1 MTAQDV
7 AGAVA
12 HRKVVVGIADLKFST
27 DPAESIITYALGSCL
42 GVTVYDP
49 TARIGGML
57 HLMLPESTIDPS
69 KAAEN
74 PYRFVDTGIPLL
86 FKGAYKLGADKTRLI
101 VKVAGGANP
110 LGGGDHD
117 YFQIGRRNMTAL
129 RKLLFRNGVL
139 IKAEDTGGSDSRTM
153 TLDVATGA
161 VMLRLPDGEHAL

>member
-1 MTAQDV
+1 MTAQDGG
-7 AGAVA
+7 GAVV

-42 GVTVYDP
+42 GITIYDP
-49 TARIGGML
+49 TARVGGML
-57 HLMLPESTIDPS
+57 HLMMPDSTIDPS

-74 PYRFVDTGIPLL
+74 PYKFVDTGVPLL
-86 FKGAYKLGADKTRLI
+86 FKGAYKLGADKARMI

-110 LGGGDHD
+110 LGGGDND